1 MNRDFVEMLS
11 ALSEAGVEYLLVGA
25 HALAAYGIPRATGD
39 IDIWVKP
46 SPGNAAKVRAALAV
60 FGAPLFDLT
69 IDDLSRP
76 GTVFQI
82 GVPPGRIDIL
92 TGITGVTFEEAWP
105 RRTAVNLPGVAVPV
119 IGKAD
124 FVANKR
130 ATGRPK
136 DLADLALLAEEADGP
151 G

>member
-11 ALSEAGVEYLLVGA
+11 ALSEAGAEYLLVGA

-46 SPGNAAKVRAALAV
+46 SPGNAARVRSALAA

-69 IDDLSRP
+69 LDDLSRP

-105 RRTAVNLPGVAVPV
+105 RRTSVDLPGVVAPV

-136 DLADLALLAEEADGP
+136 DLADLALLAERADGP